1 MKIILMIC
9 IINEFFLEKWEKN
22 GEAFFKC
29 LTGKKKKKR
38 KCKCGVFKDLREY
51 LKGKLK
57 NEVI

>member
-29 LTGKKKKKR
+29 LTGKKKKR
-38 KCKCGVFKDLREY
+38 ENANVVF
-51 LKGKLK
+51 LKISA
-57 NEVI
+57 NT